1 MQETR
6 VAKRSLLAG
15 IGAALAASLCCV
27 GPLVLL
33 ALGVSGA
40 WIAQLTALE
49 PIRPVFIGV
58 TLLLLSLAFYKLYI
72 EPRAC
77 APTKGGAGACVA
89 PAGLRRQRAIFW
101 LVALFVVALLTFP
114 WYAQFLIV

>member
-6 VAKRSLLAG
+6 VARRSLWAG
-15 IGAALAASLCCV
+15 IAAALAASVCCV

-40 WIAQLTALE
+40 WIAQLTAFE
-49 PIRPVFIGV
+49 PIRPVFIGITV
-58 TLLLLSLAFYKLYI
+58 LLLSLAFYKLYI

-77 APTKGGAGACVA
+77 APTKACAA
-89 PAGLRRQRAIFW
+89 PSVLRRQRALFW
-101 LVALFVVALLTFP
+101 WVAVFVLALLAFP
-114 WYAQFLIV
+114 WYAQFLV

>member
-1 MQETR
+1 MQEGR

-15 IGAALAASLCCV
+15 IAAAIAASTCCV

-49 PIRPVFIGV
+49 PIRPVFIGI
-58 TLLLLSLAFYKLYI
+58 TLVLLSLAFYKLYL

-77 APTKGGAGACVA
+77 APTKACAV
-89 PAGLRRQRAIFW
+89 PSSLRRQHVVFW
-101 LVALFVVALLTFP
+101 LVVLFVCALLAFP
-114 WYAQFLIV
+114 WYVQFLVA

>member
-6 VAKRSLLAG
+6 VAGRSLLAG
-15 IGAALAASLCCV
+15 IAAAIAASVCCV

-77 APTKGGAGACVA
+77 APTKACAA
-89 PAGLRRQRAIFW
+89 PASLRRQRAIFW
-101 LVALFVVALLTFP
+101 FVTLFVAALLAFP
-114 WYAQFLIV
+114 WYAQFLIA